1 MNRYL
6 DEIEILMSQRIWG
19 SGATLAPESVVSS
32 FVFRLKGELVEWDWR
47 DGPPPWRELETLREV
62 KARALSRHIPASPFS
77 WTTGSHLW
85 VESGL
90 EHDLIRE
97 LDRRQDVVWMVTQP
111 CRLVLGG
118 AGRHVPDVLEI
129 RDDGVRLW
137 DVRPV
142 RRQDEAFSVKAAR
155 TLLACKELGIEY
167 QVFDDA
173 KPVRRG
179 NLRWLSCYASAEGLW
194 PLEVILTVLGDGRAS
209 TIEDLVDLFDADPR
223 VLAGLWHL
231 VWRGDVIVDLDRV
244 ITDQTQLSL
253 GVQL

>member
-1 MNRYL
+1 
-6 DEIEILMSQRIWG
+6 MSQRIWG

-90 EHDLIRE
+90 EHGLIRE
-97 LDRRQDVVWMVTQP
+97 LDRRQDVVWLVTQP
-111 CRLVLGG
+111 CRVVLGEG
-118 AGRHVPDVLEI
+118 GLHVPDVLEV
-129 RDDGVRLW
+129 REDGARLW

-142 RRQDEAFSVKAAR
+142 RRHDEAFFAKTAR
-155 TLLACKELGIEY
+155 TLMACKEVGIDYEI
-167 QVFDDA
+167 FDDA
-173 KPVRRG
+173 KPIRRG

-194 PLEVILTVLGDGRAS
+194 PLDAILTAVGSGRAS
-209 TIEDLVDLFDADPR
+209 TIEDLVDLFAADPR
-223 VLAGLWHL
+223 ILAGLWHL
-231 VWRGDVIVDLDRV
+231 IWRGDVLVDLDRV
-244 ITDQTQLSL
+244 ITDQSRLSL
-253 GVQL
+253 GVQP